1 MNIKTH
7 TAGLSYESDEKI
19 LTPNWIPLKELPKW
33 NLLFLNPNQSH
44 QRLKKVLHLKCSLID
59 PSIWLPSIGHQ
70 NKPQ

>member
-44 QRLKKVLHLKCSLID
+44 QRLKKSA
-59 PSIWLPSIGHQ
+59 PSKVQPNRPLDLAALDWSS
-70 NKPQ
+70 K